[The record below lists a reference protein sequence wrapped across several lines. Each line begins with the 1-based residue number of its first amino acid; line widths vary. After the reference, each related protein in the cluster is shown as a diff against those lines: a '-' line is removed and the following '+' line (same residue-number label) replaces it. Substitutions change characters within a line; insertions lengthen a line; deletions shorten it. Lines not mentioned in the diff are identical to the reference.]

1 MELQQ
6 CFILDVNLYRINL
19 YLYQP
24 AGRSLILKNCLTFFN
39 LTDFQIIRVD
49 VMYMLFAL
57 RIHHENF
64 IGKYNTIQ
72 CNDCFPGFDKDDV
85 KIWIALKGD
94 YSVNYMDELTS
105 ESVRDLRDTRDT
117 DRESISIVALQNS
130 VITSSAVSHILK
142 LISIQHSTFVFMRI
156 SRIIQF
162 LQKFVY
168 IFLQKFSYLRLGNKI
183 FWDCPKVLVPQSK

>member
-6 CFILDVNLYRINL
+6 YFILDVNLYRINL

-24 AGRSLILKNCLTFFN
+24 AGRSLVLKNCVTFFN

-49 VMYMLFAL
+49 VMYILFAL

-64 IGKYNTIQ
+64 IGQYNT
-72 CNDCFPGFDKDDV
+72 

-142 LISIQHSTFVFMRI
+142 LISIQHLGSVLGI
-156 SRIIQF
+156 LPLF
-162 LQKFVY
+162 L
-168 IFLQKFSYLRLGNKI
+168 
-183 FWDCPKVLVPQSK
+183 

>member
-1 MELQQ
+1 M
-6 CFILDVNLYRINL
+6 
-19 YLYQP
+19 YQP

-49 VMYMLFAL
+49 VMYILFAL

>member
-6 CFILDVNLYRINL
+6 YFILDVNLYRINL

-24 AGRSLILKNCLTFFN
+24 AGRSLVLKNCVTFFN

-49 VMYMLFAL
+49 VMYILFAL

-64 IGKYNTIQ
+64 IGQYNT
-72 CNDCFPGFDKDDV
+72 

-105 ESVRDLRDTRDT
+105 ESVRALRDTQDA
-117 DRESISIVALQNS
+117 DRESISIVALHKQRYNFLS
-130 VITSSAVSHILK
+130 RQSHFEIN
-142 LISIQHSTFVFMRI
+142 QHTTFGKCFRNSTFIFMRI
-156 SRIIQF
+156 SQITRF
-162 LQKFVY
+162 LQ
-168 IFLQKFSYLRLGNKI
+168 
-183 FWDCPKVLVPQSK
+183 

>member
-6 CFILDVNLYRINL
+6 YFILDVNLYRINL

-24 AGRSLILKNCLTFFN
+24 AGRSLILKNCVTFFN

-49 VMYMLFAL
+49 VMYILFAL

-64 IGKYNTIQ
+64 IGQYNT
-72 CNDCFPGFDKDDV
+72 

-105 ESVRDLRDTRDT
+105 ESVRALRDTRDA
-117 DRESISIVALQNS
+117 DRESISIVALHKQRYNFLS
-130 VITSSAVSHILK
+130 RQSHFEIN
-142 LISIQHSTFVFMRI
+142 QHTTFGKCFRNSTFIFMRI
-156 SRIIQF
+156 SQITRF
-162 LQKFVY
+162 LQ
-168 IFLQKFSYLRLGNKI
+168 
-183 FWDCPKVLVPQSK
+183 

>member
-1 MELQQ
+1 MKLQQ
-6 CFILDVNLYRINL
+6 YFILDVNLYRINL

-24 AGRSLILKNCLTFFN
+24 AGRSLILKNCVTFIN
-39 LTDFQIIRVD
+39 LLTDFQIIRVD
-49 VMYMLFAL
+49 VMYILFAL

-117 DRESISIVALQNS
+117 DRESNSIVALQNS

-142 LISIQHSTFVFMRI
+142 LISIQHLGSVLGI
-156 SRIIQF
+156 LPLF
-162 LQKFVY
+162 L
-168 IFLQKFSYLRLGNKI
+168 
-183 FWDCPKVLVPQSK
+183 

>member
-6 CFILDVNLYRINL
+6 YFILDVNLSRINL

-49 VMYMLFAL
+49 VMYILFAL

>member
-6 CFILDVNLYRINL
+6 YFILDVNLYRINW

-24 AGRSLILKNCLTFFN
+24 AGRSLVLKNCVTFFN

-49 VMYMLFAL
+49 VMYILFAL

-64 IGKYNTIQ
+64 IGQYNT
-72 CNDCFPGFDKDDV
+72 

-105 ESVRDLRDTRDT
+105 ESVRALRDTQDA
-117 DRESISIVALQNS
+117 DRESISIVALHKQRYNFLS
-130 VITSSAVSHILK
+130 RQSHFEIN
-142 LISIQHSTFVFMRI
+142 QHTTFGKCFRNSTFIFMRI
-156 SRIIQF
+156 SQITRF
-162 LQKFVY
+162 LQ
-168 IFLQKFSYLRLGNKI
+168 
-183 FWDCPKVLVPQSK
+183 

>member
-6 CFILDVNLYRINL
+6 YFILDVNLYRINLYL

-24 AGRSLILKNCLTFFN
+24 AGRSLILKNCVTFFN

-49 VMYMLFAL
+49 VMYILFAL

-117 DRESISIVALQNS
+117 DRESNSIVAIHKQRYNFLSRQSHFEINQHTTFGS
-130 VITSSAVSHILK
+130 VLGILP
-142 LISIQHSTFVFMRI
+142 L
-156 SRIIQF
+156 F
-162 LQKFVY
+162 L
-168 IFLQKFSYLRLGNKI
+168 
-183 FWDCPKVLVPQSK
+183 

>member
-6 CFILDVNLYRINL
+6 YFILDVNLYRINL

-49 VMYMLFAL
+49 VMYILFAL

>member
-1 MELQQ
+1 
-6 CFILDVNLYRINL
+6 
-19 YLYQP
+19 
-24 AGRSLILKNCLTFFN
+24 
-39 LTDFQIIRVD
+39 
-49 VMYMLFAL
+49 MYILFAL

>member
-6 CFILDVNLYRINL
+6 YFILDVNLYRINL

-24 AGRSLILKNCLTFFN
+24 AGRSLVLKNCVTFFN

-49 VMYMLFAL
+49 VMYILFAL

-64 IGKYNTIQ
+64 IGQYNT
-72 CNDCFPGFDKDDV
+72 

-105 ESVRDLRDTRDT
+105 ESVRALRDTRDA
-117 DRESISIVALQNS
+117 DRESISIVALHKQRYNFLS
-130 VITSSAVSHILK
+130 RQSHFEIN
-142 LISIQHSTFVFMRI
+142 QHTTFGKCFRNSTFIFMRI
-156 SRIIQF
+156 SQITRF
-162 LQKFVY
+162 LQ
-168 IFLQKFSYLRLGNKI
+168 
-183 FWDCPKVLVPQSK
+183 

>member
-6 CFILDVNLYRINL
+6 YFILDVNLYRINL

-24 AGRSLILKNCLTFFN
+24 AGRSLVLKNCVTFFN

-49 VMYMLFAL
+49 VMYILFAL

-64 IGKYNTIQ
+64 IGQYNT
-72 CNDCFPGFDKDDV
+72 

-105 ESVRDLRDTRDT
+105 ESVRALRDTRDA
-117 DRESISIVALQNS
+117 DRESISIVALHKQRYNFLS
-130 VITSSAVSHILK
+130 RQSHFEIN
-142 LISIQHSTFVFMRI
+142 QHTTFGKCFRNSTFIFMRI
-156 SRIIQF
+156 SRITRF
-162 LQKFVY
+162 LQ
-168 IFLQKFSYLRLGNKI
+168 
-183 FWDCPKVLVPQSK
+183 

>member
-6 CFILDVNLYRINL
+6 YFILDVNLYRINL

-39 LTDFQIIRVD
+39 LTDFQIICVD
-49 VMYMLFAL
+49 VMYILFAL

-72 CNDCFPGFDKDDV
+72 CNDCFPCFDKDDV

-142 LISIQHSTFVFMRI
+142 LISIQHSTFVFMGI
-156 SRIIQF
+156 SRITQF

-168 IFLQKFSYLRLGNKI
+168 IFCKNLVI
-183 FWDCPKVLVPQSK
+183 FD